1 MKLLNLEPEYFSKDA
16 QSLLKKHFQYVERKY
31 TRFQL
36 IDEIH
41 NFNIIICRLSIN
53 FDKSLLRKAINLKC
67 IATTTTGLNHIDLEY
82 CKKNNIEII
91 SLKNEKNFLKNVY
104 SSSEHT
110 WALLMAIYKRIPESF
125 NDVLNGNWNRNK
137 FINFDL
143 FGRNIGIIGFGR
155 NGKKIAKYAESF
167 GMKIFYFDK
176 FNIISKKIYTQENK
190 ITEIF
195 KKCEIIIIT
204 ITYDETT
211 HSLID
216 KNLFKLCKYKPILI
230 NTSRGE
236 VINEKDLVNALK
248 VNLISGYATDVLT
261 NELDNNKLKNN
272 TILDA
277 AVSNKYNIIITPH
290 IGGANF
296 DSWGKTELFISKKI
310 IKYFYQNA

>member
-91 SLKNEKNFLKNVY
+91 SLKNEKKFLKNVY

-110 WALLMAIYKRIPESF
+110 WALLMAIYKRIPDSF

-176 FNIISKKIYTQENK
+176 FNIISKKNYTQENK